1 MVSLRSLGRC
11 LLNVLVI
18 AISVWLLLPTTLLFA
33 LGLFAS
39 LGGIVRYQQFSGA
52 WEFNS
57 AWAFFT
63 ALLLPPGAGLVAVW
77 WLTFAF
83 PFIKS
88 IRSIPRII
96 WVGLLLGIAFA
107 VLVFATGHPRLASEV
122 SSMVSAKNTLLGT
135 SDFGGG
141 PLAASILIIAGI
153 WLRQRYVEKRSTHP
167 HSGERAQSTLV

>member
-1 MVSLRSLGRC
+1 MISLHSLGRC

-122 SSMVSAKNTLLGT
+122 SSMVSAKKTLLGT

-167 HSGERAQSTLV
+167 HSGE